1 MDILDSQAHLGPGGA
16 AEMVKAMDALGI
28 ASVLIDEWWM
38 GTPGHPYYPV
48 GKNGEAIRTTSPT
61 TELACWQY
69 PGRFAFLVR
78 ADRRDPDLRA
88 VLKFW
93 RDNPNVKA
101 LRTSPGMSRA
111 EIAAFAAGDED
122 PIFACAAELD
132 LPIFVQ
138 INGNVALLDRYAAK
152 FPSVKIII
160 CHTGMRPGPV
170 LAKIFGQMEGL
181 PDSDEHWA
189 KVGAE
194 PMDQSWAKVLR
205 AADNPNVALKW
216 AHTGAM
222 FDAGGYP
229 NLAARPYLK
238 QAIAAYGAERIM
250 WASDISANQTG
261 ESWAELIFAVREN
274 PELSDGEKALI
285 LGGTAR
291 KWLNWPAG

>member
-1 MDILDSQAHLGPGGA
+1 MDILDSQVHLGPGGA
-16 AEMVKAMDALGI
+16 AEMVRAMDALGI
-28 ASVLIDEWWM
+28 ASVLVDEWWM

-48 GKNGEAIRTTSPT
+48 GPNGEAIRTTSPT

-88 VLKFW
+88 VIKFW

-101 LRTSPGMSRA
+101 LRLSPGMTRA
-111 EIAAFAAGDED
+111 DIKAFAEGLDD
-122 PIFACAAELD
+122 PVFQCAADFGLPVFLQISGNCD
-132 LPIFVQ
+132 L
-138 INGNVALLDRYAAK
+138 VARVAQK
-152 FPSVKIII
+152 FPSVRIIV
-160 CHTGMRPGPV
+160 CHTGMPPGPV

-181 PDSDEHWA
+181 PDSAEHWE

-194 PMDQSWAKVLR
+194 PRDQAWAKVLK
-205 AADNPNVALKW
+205 AADSPSVALKW

-229 NLAARPYLK
+229 NLAARPYLR
-238 QAIAAYGAERIM
+238 QAIDAFGAERIM

-261 ESWAELIFAVREN
+261 ETWAELIFAIREN
-274 PELSDGEKALI
+274 PELSESEKQSI
-285 LGGTAR
+285 LAGTAR
-291 KWLNWPAG
+291 EWLNWK